1 MNLNTSDQRLKK
13 KTVSVSNDVL
23 KKLQRSVNKKINN
36 LRAQGKLTKAS
47 LPTIICLFA
56 LSLFEVQAVTT
67 FTESFDNDNANWG
80 NTASEPA
87 IWVESGGADG
97 GGYISTSRSFS
108 EQSTTTFRAH
118 NDFSF
123 LIDQVL
129 AMEPLLETGLQ
140 IKLPRLIFQCA
151 TTHLFL

>member
-47 LPTIICLFA
+47 LSIICLFA
-56 LSLFEVQAVTT
+56 LNLIEVKAVTT

-97 GGYISTSRSFS
+97 GLS
-108 EQSTTTFRAH
+108 
-118 NDFSF
+118 
-123 LIDQVL
+123 LIH
-129 AMEPLLETGLQ
+129 
-140 IKLPRLIFQCA
+140 I
-151 TTHLFL
+151 

>member
-97 GGYISTSRSFS
+97 GGSGGGDLVNVAVRRRTNVTNKCMHARA
-108 EQSTTTFRAH
+108 EFRILTLRILSH
-118 NDFSF
+118 FFFKKNRG
-123 LIDQVL
+123 I
-129 AMEPLLETGLQ
+129 LL
-140 IKLPRLIFQCA
+140 
-151 TTHLFL
+151 

>member
-13 KTVSVSNDVL
+13 NTVSVSNDVL

-67 FTESFDNDNANWG
+67 FTESFEMTMPIGEIQHQNLQFG
-80 NTASEPA
+80 LK
-87 IWVESGGADG
+87 VV
-97 GGYISTSRSFS
+97 
-108 EQSTTTFRAH
+108 
-118 NDFSF
+118 
-123 LIDQVL
+123 VL
-129 AMEPLLETGLQ
+129 TVVV
-140 IKLPRLIFQCA
+140 
-151 TTHLFL
+151 T